1 MGAGCTKNLQK
12 FGKHTVAPQ
21 NEKSTTKSRFQK
33 QQSLDESDRK
43 STNPFDEHVR
53 IIKPSKSTNP
63 FEEDD
68 DDISHQVPPPLKLIN
83 PAYTHSFV
91 PSNYHPPR
99 HSSTAIDQNSILY
112 RSREIHSAGKR
123 NIIRAHIHNESV
135 PQRLTHAESQRYL
148 NEISVA
154 ARTTVRRE
162 PVNHNLYRRLGG
174 SFQTLVTTRK
184 SVRTISASE
193 TNLSNIRRR
202 DESSSKRFS
211 VGAANVGRSASQL
224 DYCPSVVFNRLNALR
239 QRENAGKE
247 SPRRAVTFSRW
258 KSFWTDNFLR
268 KRKDNQSRK
277 TWVDFWYFIV
287 FWF

>member
-1 MGAGCTKNLQK
+1 MGAGCTKNLSK
-12 FGKHTVAPQ
+12 LGKHSVAPQ
-21 NEKSTTKSRFQK
+21 TDQPTPQPRFQK
-33 QQSLDESDRK
+33 PQSLDDGDRNRFK
-43 STNPFDEHVR
+43 STNPFDEQVR

-68 DDISHQVPPPLKLIN
+68 DDSTHQVPPPLKPIN

-91 PSNYHPPR
+91 PSQFYPPR
-99 HSSTAIDQNSILY
+99 RSSTAIDQNSILY

-154 ARTTVRRE
+154 ARTTVRHE
-162 PVNHNLYRRLGG
+162 PVNLYRRLGG
-174 SFQTLVTTRK
+174 SFQTLVTSKK

-211 VGAANVGRSASQL
+211 VGAASVGRSASQL

-239 QRENAGKE
+239 QRENANKE

-277 TWVDFWYFIV
+277 T
-287 FWF
+287 

>member
-1 MGAGCTKNLQK
+1 MGAGCTKNLHR

-21 NEKSTTKSRFQK
+21 IDQPTPKPRFQK
-33 QQSLDESDRK
+33 QQSPDEGDHSRSK
-43 STNPFDEHVR
+43 STNPFDEQ
-53 IIKPSKSTNP
+53 ILLIKPSKSTNP

-68 DDISHQVPPPLKLIN
+68 DDISHQVPPPLKPIN

-91 PSNYHPPR
+91 PSQYHPPR
-99 HSSTAIDQNSILY
+99 RSSTAIDQNSILY

-154 ARTTVRRE
+154 ARTVRRE
-162 PVNHNLYRRLGG
+162 PVNSNLYRRLGG
-174 SFQTLVTTRK
+174 SFQTLVTSKK

-202 DESSSKRFS
+202 DDSSSKRFS
-211 VGAANVGRSASQL
+211 VGAASDGRSGSQL
-224 DYCPSVVFNRLNALR
+224 DYCPSVVYNRLQAFR

-247 SPRRAVTFSRW
+247 SPRRSVTFSRW

-277 TWVDFWYFIV
+277 T
-287 FWF
+287 

>member
-1 MGAGCTKNLQK
+1 MGAGCTKNLHK
-12 FGKHTVAPQ
+12 LGKHTVTPQ
-21 NEKSTTKSRFQK
+21 TDQPTPKSRFQK
-33 QQSLDESDRK
+33 QQSLDDGDRSRSK
-43 STNPFDEHVR
+43 STNPFDENVR

-68 DDISHQVPPPLKLIN
+68 DDAIHQVPPPLKIIN

-91 PSNYHPPR
+91 PSYYHPPR
-99 HSSTAIDQNSILY
+99 RSSTAIDQNSILY

-123 NIIRAHIHNESV
+123 NIIRAHMHNESV

-154 ARTTVRRE
+154 ARTTAR

-174 SFQTLVTTRK
+174 SFQTLVTSKK

-202 DESSSKRFS
+202 DENSTKRFS
-211 VGAANVGRSASQL
+211 VGAASVGRSASQL

-239 QRENAGKE
+239 QRENADKE

-277 TWVDFWYFIV
+277 T
-287 FWF
+287 